1 MSAFML
7 AFMSILVLCRI
18 FSFSRNQG
26 QGLQESAIHG
36 IGCTLNN
43 NVVLALWA
51 VKDLFINFQ
60 I

>member
-18 FSFSRNQG
+18 FSRNQG

-43 NVVLALWA
+43 NVVLAL
-51 VKDLFINFQ
+51 
-60 I
+60 